1 MSCLSVFF
9 VALKTNIYP
18 AIRNFYFIPFFISFR
33 FTTQITWYN
42 DLFISEYLASAI
54 PFVTKNISSVTFFIL
69 FENKSVSSLNLTA
82 LFYIFLKCFASYCFL
97 FCFILGL
104 NFVLS
109 WIFVVLLCLKNWLLP
124 FFAFFFF
131 PLLRLIHREFF
142 CLLFHLFFYKPQIFK
157 D

>member
-82 LFYIFLKCFASYCFL
+82 LFYIFSKCFASYCFL

-109 WIFVVLLCLKNWLLP
+109 WIFVVLLCLKNWLLS
-124 FFAFFFF
+124 FFCVLLFPTFEIDTPWVFLSIVSSFF
-131 PLLRLIHREFF
+131 PQTSDI
-142 CLLFHLFFYKPQIFK
+142 
-157 D
+157 